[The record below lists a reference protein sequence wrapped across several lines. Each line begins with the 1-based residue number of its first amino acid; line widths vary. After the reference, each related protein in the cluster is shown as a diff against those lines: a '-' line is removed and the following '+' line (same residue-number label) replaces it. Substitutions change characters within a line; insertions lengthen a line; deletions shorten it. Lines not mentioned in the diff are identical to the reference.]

1 MEQKFETEVLTRLA
15 VIESKLDDYKSIKDK
30 SESAYNLSNN
40 NKKEI
45 EEIQEK
51 LKWLSRTITGA
62 LITGVIGIVFLIIR
76 IGIGIN

>member
-30 SESAYNLSNN
+30 LESAYNLSNN

-62 LITGVIGIVFLIIR
+62 LITGAIGIVFLIIR

>member
-15 VIESKLDDYKSIKDK
+15 VIESKLDDYKSLKDK
-30 SESAYNLSNN
+30 SDYTYNLSNN

-45 EEIQEK
+45 DEIQEK
-51 LKWLSRTITGA
+51 LKWLSRTITAA
-62 LITGVIGIVFLIIR
+62 LITGAIGIVFLIIR

>member
-40 NKKEI
+40 NKNEI
-45 EEIQEK
+45 HEIQEK

-62 LITGVIGIVFLIIR
+62 LLTGAIGIVFLIIR

>member
-45 EEIQEK
+45 EEIQEQS
-51 LKWLSRTITGA
+51 LEH
-62 LITGVIGIVFLIIR
+62 
-76 IGIGIN
+76 